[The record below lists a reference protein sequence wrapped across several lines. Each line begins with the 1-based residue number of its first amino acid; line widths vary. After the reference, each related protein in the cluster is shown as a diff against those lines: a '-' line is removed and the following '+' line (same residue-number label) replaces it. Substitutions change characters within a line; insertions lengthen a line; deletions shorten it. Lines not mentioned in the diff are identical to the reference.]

1 MSKKVQYGDPVDLSQ
16 RNLSGA
22 GRPML
27 RTASLLWPYS
37 YFIKCKFRTMHS
49 AMLALPWE
57 QYLGDEDKG
66 VLSYNEFSRIVR
78 MLASRPLYVEAVV
91 RGVINYAVRHR
102 HANELKTLLEN
113 FRHDVPPEL
122 YDPAAKEVKLGVSL
136 PPDLPSARDLVSK
149 RGA

>member
-1 MSKKVQYGDPVDLSQ
+1 
-16 RNLSGA
+16 
-22 GRPML
+22 
-27 RTASLLWPYS
+27 
-37 YFIKCKFRTMHS
+37 
-49 AMLALPWE
+49 MLALPWE